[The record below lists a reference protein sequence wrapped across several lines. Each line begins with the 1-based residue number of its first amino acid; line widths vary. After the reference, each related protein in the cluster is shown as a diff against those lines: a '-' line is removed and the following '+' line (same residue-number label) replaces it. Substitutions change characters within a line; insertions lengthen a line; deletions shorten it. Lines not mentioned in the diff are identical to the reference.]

1 MCRLRCRSR
10 FCTCVC
16 MACKYVK
23 FLFRPTLFNIQRA
36 TAVHGGCSSLD
47 RVDAWNL
54 QCICKHQISW
64 WDGFSTSSRQKMFCW
79 GACNGSESS
88 QTTPYNTFSHFFMCY
103 VSLFYSSCFS
113 PVVFVFS
120 LLSFLSNLSIFI
132 LPYSSFG
139 HVAGSFIPAHH
150 SLFLTHDVG

>member
-16 MACKYVK
+16 MTCKYVK

-88 QTTPYNTFSHFFMCY
+88 QTTPYNTFLT
-103 VSLFYSSCFS
+103 SLCAMFPYSIL
-113 PVVFVFS
+113 VVFPCCFCFFS
-120 LLSFLSNLSIFI
+120 FVLSFQSIYLHLAIFFI
-132 LPYSSFG
+132 RACSRFLHPSSPQP
-139 HVAGSFIPAHH
+139 VLNS
-150 SLFLTHDVG
+150 